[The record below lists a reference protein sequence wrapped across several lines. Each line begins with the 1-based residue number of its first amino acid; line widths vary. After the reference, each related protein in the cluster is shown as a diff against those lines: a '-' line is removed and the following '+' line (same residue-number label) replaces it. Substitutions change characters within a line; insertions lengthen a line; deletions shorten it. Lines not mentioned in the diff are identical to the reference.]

1 MMEVRG
7 MYDAIIDLWC
17 LYTCLSRVLIV
28 IVDGLGVV
36 LLLSFVTLCCR
47 VEHRCHE

>member
-28 IVDGLGVV
+28 IVDGLGVGATALLCYTV
-36 LLLSFVTLCCR
+36 LSC
-47 VEHRCHE
+47 